1 MEVLKKYD
9 EVVAEVRSSLRTNP
23 HIRGLVEDLIA
34 ASKSNGTLEER
45 ISERAK
51 ARAAAE
57 EAARPK
63 PAPAPAPAKKKA
75 KKKAATA

>member
-1 MEVLKKYD
+1 MEVLKTYD
-9 EVVAEVRSSLRTNP
+9 EVIAEVQGALRTNP
-23 HIRGLVEDLIA
+23 HIRVLVEDLIA

-45 ISERAK
+45 INARAK

-63 PAPAPAPAKKKA
+63 PAPAPAKKKA